1 MSQRE
6 IVVKF
11 NITLKEFF
19 TELLEV
25 IFTQKE
31 KIDLLARSQINK
43 ALRLLKINKN
53 TDYFIKYWIKN
64 MPQEYK
70 KPIKDRDNNF
80 FLNNIE
86 KKEDSNTI
94 FPLLKIKGQNTSN
107 NNKNIIFVYLN
118 VLLHLAELY

>member
-1 MSQRE
+1 
-6 IVVKF
+6 
-11 NITLKEFF
+11 
-19 TELLEV
+19 
-25 IFTQKE
+25 
-31 KIDLLARSQINK
+31 
-43 ALRLLKINKN
+43 
-53 TDYFIKYWIKN
+53 

-86 KKEDSNTI
+86 KKEDNTI

>member
-11 NITLKEFF
+11 NTTLKEFF

-86 KKEDSNTI
+86 KKEDNTI